1 MHTKDSICIIM
12 KKRENQDFVI
22 YWFNQ
27 EIWKNFINEISVE
40 MVKAIKKSLKLMEMK
55 LDKFFRLNYIF

>member
-1 MHTKDSICIIM
+1 M

>member
-1 MHTKDSICIIM
+1 LGYHLKGVNT
-12 KKRENQDFVI
+12 ENQDFVI

-40 MVKAIKKSLKLMEMK
+40 MVKAIKKSAKTNGDEI
-55 LDKFFRLNYIF
+55 RQIF